1 MRIGLITRDN
11 AGINACIR
19 AIVRSADYYGI
30 DIVGFSRGY
39 KGLIEDDSTIL
50 TTRSVS
56 GIINLGGSILKSAR
70 CPEFK
75 TEEGLKKAYQ
85 TYKNHRLSGLIVIGG
100 NGSLSGAHDF
110 SERFGIPLVGIPATI
125 DNDVNGVE
133 MTLGADTA
141 INVALDA
148 LDKLRDTAHS
158 MERVFVVE
166 VMGRDSGY
174 LAERVALAAGC
185 EDVVIPELPF
195 DVKSMCTKIMDGHD
209 KGKLSW
215 IVIVAE
221 GKARAYD
228 VAEAIREQTG
238 LETREMVLGHIQRG
252 GMPTA
257 YDRILASRMGVGAV
271 KAFKEGKKGVMVA
284 VRDTKVEYLPLEM
297 VRKPKPNDAEAT
309 LELMKLLS

>member
-19 AIVRSADYYGI
+19 AVVRSADYYGI
-30 DIVGFSRGY
+30 DIIGFNRGY
-39 KGLIEDDSTIL
+39 KGLIEDDTEIM
-50 TTRSVS
+50 TTRSVA
-56 GIINLGGSILKSAR
+56 GIINIGGSILKAAR

-75 TEEGLKKAYQ
+75 TEEGLQQAYQ
-85 TYKNHRLSGLIVIGG
+85 TYKNHRLSGLIVVGG
-100 NGSLSGAHDF
+100 NGSLAGAYDF
-110 SERFGIPLVGIPATI
+110 SQKFGIPLVGIPSTI

-133 MTLGADTA
+133 MALGADTA

-174 LAERVALAAGC
+174 LAERVALSAGC
-185 EDVVIPELPF
+185 EDIVIPEMAF
-195 DVKSMCTKIMDGHD
+195 DVKAMCEKIMNGHS

-228 VAEAIREQTG
+228 VAQAIRAETG

-252 GMPTA
+252 GSPTA
-257 YDRILASRMGVGAV
+257 YDRILAARMGVGAV
-271 KAFKEGKKGVMVA
+271 KAMKEGKKGVMVA
-284 VRDTKVEYLPLEM
+284 VRDTTVEYLPLET
-297 VRKPKPNDAEAT
+297 VKKPKPNDAEAT